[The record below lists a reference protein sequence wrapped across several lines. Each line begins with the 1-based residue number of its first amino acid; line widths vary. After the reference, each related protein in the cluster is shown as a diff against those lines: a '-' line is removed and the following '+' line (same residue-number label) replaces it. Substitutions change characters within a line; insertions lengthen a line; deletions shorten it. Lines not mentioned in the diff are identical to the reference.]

1 MLGIIMSLSQ
11 SWLVSCT
18 WAVNFGGLCSLKL
31 LTTSWLVPCTWADY
45 SDGPCSL
52 KLLAILK
59 SFPLAF
65 VMVSALIPSTM
76 AMSLTAYDFSI
87 SIPSRGKNTIIYKTQ
102 TSTDI
107 GNQICINKIINNCR
121 EVLRF
126 YNYHY
131 YCKEAGTS
139 NGSYAGKLA
148 SWFDWLNDWLIHLFS
163 SLFIFL

>member
-76 AMSLTAYDFSI
+76 AMSLTAYDSSI
-87 SIPSRGKNTIIYKTQ
+87 SIPSKGKNTIIYKTQ

-107 GNQICINKIINNCR
+107 RDQIYRIINNYR

-126 YNYHY
+126 YNYPY
-131 YCKEAGTS
+131 NCKEAGTRGGRS
-139 NGSYAGKLA
+139 GLRIS
-148 SWFDWLNDWLIHLFS
+148 HLV
-163 SLFIFL
+163 